1 MNRQAI
7 KMMGLQQERD
17 KILTPLLVHHLL
29 LVSVKQC
36 LNHRGNST
44 RYDLNSHLKYQRDKV
59 LWNLIVQ
66 QNTRLEFHQ

>member
-36 LNHRGNST
+36 HNHRGNST
-44 RYDLNSHLKYQRDKV
+44 GYDLNLHLKDQRDKV
-59 LWNLIVQ
+59 LWSLIVQ
-66 QNTRLEFHQ
+66 QNTLLEFHL